1 MILLKDCFYILTPE
15 GKDDLRGADI
25 LIRRNRIERIAD
37 NIDPRETGSNTAPQ
51 ERSATEQTFGD
62 KIEVID
68 CSHMVVIPGFV
79 NTHHHFYQTLTRNL
93 KAVQNAKLFEWL
105 IYLYEVWKGLDANA
119 VFYSTLVAVGEL
131 LKTGCTCTTDHHYLY
146 PQGFQGDL
154 MGIQFDAAS
163 ALGIRFSP
171 CRGSMSLSKKN
182 GGLPPDCVVQT
193 EDEILRDSVRVIE
206 TYHDDASISMQKI
219 ILAPCSPFSVTE
231 ELMRETA
238 RLARSY
244 KVRLHTH
251 LAETADE
258 DEYCLR
264 IYEKRPLSLMQDL
277 EFVGEDVSYA
287 HGIFFEDAELE
298 VLADTGTSIVHC
310 PSSNMRLGSG
320 IARVKEMIERG
331 INVGLAVDGSAS
343 NDTSDFLGEM
353 RSALLLQRVC
363 YGADALTASDV
374 FRMATRNGVNLLG
387 FSSTGRI
394 EEGCLADLALFDI
407 DRIEYAGSLSDPPAA
422 LLFAGISHQTAFTI
436 VNGQV
441 VVRDGKLTGYDEQEI
456 IAKANE
462 ISDRLLPEN

>member
-374 FRMATRNGVNLLG
+374 FRMATRNGAKLLG